1 MRSVAGLACAAL
13 ALGMSTAFAQTS
25 TAPSAGAKPGQP
37 GIDVYST
44 LYPRPPSS
52 SVTQPTANLPVHPTD
67 PTSPYQPVG
76 FASDKLIWYPAVTGG
91 AFFDDNVFARNSNRQ
106 SDWAG
111 FVRPELGWRT
121 NNWANMEAAGSAF
134 VEKRWYDRFSSEDQL
149 NGGAAVGGTLQP
161 GENTQV
167 VTRLQYLHA
176 HEDRGTSDSINNT
189 FSRPL
194 RYDQLEVAGAINQRY
209 NRVWTSVGAAAAF
222 IRFGD
227 GDIAGA
233 PISQDYRNGVI
244 ARAPIRFGYV
254 VAPLTSVF
262 VEVSANRRDFRVTDF
277 DSRGYRVVGGMLFEP
292 GPGSR
297 VKGEFF
303 AGYMDQK
310 YNGLD
315 FERVSTW
322 TVGSAMAFLLMPNL
336 TATLEARRDARETSL
351 SGGQLIGPGDGASV
365 IETVVAGRLDW
376 AVLPNLVIG
385 GGVAYLDDE
394 YLGVGRTDRL
404 WSPLASLRYFP
415 NRHLT
420 LGFDYRY
427 ANFDS
432 SGFGVLSYYR
442 NVFLVSATVR
452 M

>member
-52 SVTQPTANLPVHPTD
+52 SVTQPTANLPVQPTD

-209 NRVWTSVGAAAAF
+209 NSCLLYTS
-222 IRFGD
+222 
-227 GDIAGA
+227 
-233 PISQDYRNGVI
+233 PS
-244 ARAPIRFGYV
+244 P
-254 VAPLTSVF
+254 
-262 VEVSANRRDFRVTDF
+262 RD
-277 DSRGYRVVGGMLFEP
+277 
-292 GPGSR
+292 
-297 VKGEFF
+297 
-303 AGYMDQK
+303 
-310 YNGLD
+310 
-315 FERVSTW
+315 
-322 TVGSAMAFLLMPNL
+322 
-336 TATLEARRDARETSL
+336 
-351 SGGQLIGPGDGASV
+351 
-365 IETVVAGRLDW
+365 
-376 AVLPNLVIG
+376 
-385 GGVAYLDDE
+385 
-394 YLGVGRTDRL
+394 
-404 WSPLASLRYFP
+404 
-415 NRHLT
+415 
-420 LGFDYRY
+420 
-427 ANFDS
+427 
-432 SGFGVLSYYR
+432 
-442 NVFLVSATVR
+442 
-452 M
+452 